1 MEKNQK
7 KESKLKKFIS
17 ENAEEIQAL
26 SLGLGVILVPLIF
39 LGIMSNIENKRKYK
53 FLEKALEKGTKIIEI
68 KPNGEVSNSVK

>member
-7 KESKLKKFIS
+7 KESKLKKFVK
-17 ENAEEIQAL
+17 ENAEELQAL
-26 SLGLGVILVPLIF
+26 SLGIGLVLIPAIF

-68 KPNGEVSNSVK
+68 KPDGEISNSVK

>member
-17 ENAEEIQAL
+17 ENAKEIACI
-26 SLGLGVILVPLIF
+26 SLELGFILVPLIF
-39 LGIMSNIENKRKYK
+39 LGIMSNIENKRKYR

-68 KPNGEVSNSVK
+68 KPDGEISDGIN

>member
-17 ENAEEIQAL
+17 ENAEEIQAI
-26 SLGLGVILVPLIF
+26 SLGLGFILVPLIF
-39 LGIMSNIENKRKYK
+39 LGIMSNIENKRKYR

-68 KPNGEVSNSVK
+68 KPDGEISDGIN